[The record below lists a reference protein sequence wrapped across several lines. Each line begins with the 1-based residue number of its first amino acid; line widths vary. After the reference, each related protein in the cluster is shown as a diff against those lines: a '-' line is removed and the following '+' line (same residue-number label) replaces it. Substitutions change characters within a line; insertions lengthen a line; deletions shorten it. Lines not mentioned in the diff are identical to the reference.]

1 MSTTQTEPHL
11 SRLLRYALGVL
22 LVIALSL
29 GIFYLAM
36 QPPMKETGLMA
47 AYSSLTA
54 AVSILVGYGAYRL
67 GWFIQTPHLRWAI
80 LEVIS

>member
-1 MSTTQTEPHL
+1 MSTTQPEPNF
-11 SRLLRYALGVL
+11 SQPLRYALGVL

-47 AYSSLTA
+47 AYFSITA
-54 AVSILVGYGAYRL
+54 AVSILAGYGAYRL
-67 GWFIQTPHLRWAI
+67 GWFVQTPSLRWAI
-80 LEVIS
+80 LGG